1 MVLLLEQVMVPLGPK
16 KQKMCSSLVR
26 FAARHTLR
34 SIGVR
39 VQVEF
44 LEVSI
49 QLADDGMMPEPEFG
63 EPDDSVQR
71 AIMLS
76 TRLMRGPARPSG

>member
-1 MVLLLEQVMVPLGPK
+1 MEQIHLHVFSLRPWCKGIWTVLLLEQVMVPLGPE

-34 SIGVR
+34 SSGGK

-63 EPDDSVQR
+63 EPDY
-71 AIMLS
+71 
-76 TRLMRGPARPSG
+76 